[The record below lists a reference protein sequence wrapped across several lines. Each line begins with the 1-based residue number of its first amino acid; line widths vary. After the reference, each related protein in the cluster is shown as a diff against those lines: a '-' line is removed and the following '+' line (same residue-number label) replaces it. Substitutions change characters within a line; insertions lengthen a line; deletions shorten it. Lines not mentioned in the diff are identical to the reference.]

1 MWRGTLPGVFGRL
14 PLSALPIAMFSV
26 GSSTTQLLSPTIV
39 TTLAGLLGDSIFNRF
54 WIAIVFLIPGVIIG
68 FLPQGKKK
76 ED

>member
-1 MWRGTLPGVFGRL
+1 
-14 PLSALPIAMFSV
+14 MFSV